1 MSKTPSWNYFQQ
13 HCLQMP
19 ELGMSID
26 TSRMNAP
33 DKLPDSLQEKFSIAF
48 EQMQELEKGE
58 LANPDENQMVGHYW
72 LRNSALLLPKKFKIK

>member
-1 MSKTPSWNYFQQ
+1 MSKNPSWNYFQQ

-33 DKLPDSLQEKFSIAF
+33 DKLTDSLREKFSIAF
-48 EQMQELEKGE
+48 GQMQELEKE
-58 LANPDENQMVGHYW
+58 QLQI
-72 LRNSALLLPKKFKIK
+72 LTKIKWLDITG

>member
-1 MSKTPSWNYFQQ
+1 MSKDPSWNYFQQ

-33 DKLPDSLQEKFSIAF
+33 DKLTDSLQEKFGIAF
-48 EQMQELEKGE
+48 EQMKELEKGAI
-58 LANPDENQMVGHYW
+58 ANPDENQMVGHYW
-72 LRNSALLLPKKFKIK
+72 LRNPSLAPT

>member
-33 DKLPDSLQEKFSIAF
+33 DKIPDSLLENFSNAF
-48 EQMQELEKGE
+48 EQMQELEK
-58 LANPDENQMVGHYW
+58 LSLIH
-72 LRNSALLLPKKFKIK
+72 I

>member
-19 ELGMSID
+19 ELGMSFD
-26 TSRMNAP
+26 TSRMKAP

-48 EQMQELEKGE
+48 KQMEALEKE
-58 LANPDENQMVGHYW
+58 QLQILTKIKW
-72 LRNSALLLPKKFKIK
+72 LDITGLETLPWLLLKKFKIK

>member
-33 DKLPDSLQEKFSIAF
+33 DKIPDSMQEKIIIALN
-48 EQMQELEKGE
+48 QKQELEKGSI
-58 LANPDENQMVGHYW
+58 ANPDENKMV
-72 LRNSALLLPKKFKIK
+72 